1 MSEEDIVDGYV
12 QDVEYGQYA
21 MCMVNAYLY
30 VFPKQ
35 RGEVEP
41 NSCLLGPLSF
51 TISQPLWKCIYFHK
65 YYCVYSS
72 FRWEAPIQYL
82 ILPLSAVSSFPF
94 SLCHNFHQ

>member
-21 MCMVNAYLY
+21 MCMVNACLY

-51 TISQPLWKCIYFHK
+51 TISQPL
-65 YYCVYSS
+65 
-72 FRWEAPIQYL
+72 
-82 ILPLSAVSSFPF
+82 
-94 SLCHNFHQ
+94 